1 MPIKLIKVEKFI
13 NLPKAIIF
21 DTDNTLYAYSPA
33 HKLALNSVFIK
44 AESLLDIKKDLF
56 EKKFKEARCEVKN
69 RIHNKASSHS
79 RLLYIQRTI
88 ELLGFKTELLLTLD
102 LEQTYWRT
110 FLQSCKLYPNIRE
123 LLEMLNNLEIK
134 TAIITDLNSQIQ
146 FRKIIFFGL
155 EQYFDYVVTSE
166 ESGEDKPNKASFELV
181 TRKLKLLPED
191 CWMIGDNIEAD
202 IKGGNNCG
210 FITLHKYESNKA
222 KSYEKIIP
230 DASFNEFGSIIQLI
244 KKISNGKEISI

>member
-1 MPIKLIKVEKFI
+1 MTLNIINHQKFKT
-13 NLPKAIIF
+13 LPKAVIF
-21 DTDNTLYAYSPA
+21 DTDNTLYAYAPA
-33 HKLALNSVFIK
+33 HKSALKSVFIK
-44 AESLLDIKKDLF
+44 AENLLDIKKELF
-56 EKKFKEARCEVKN
+56 EEKFSEARNEVKN
-69 RIHNKASSHS
+69 RINNKASSHS

-110 FLQSCKLYPNIRE
+110 FLQSCKLFPNIRE
-123 LLEMLNNLEIK
+123 LLDKLNRLKIK
-134 TAIITDLNSQIQ
+134 TAIITDLTSQIQ